1 MNQTFQKIV
10 GGVLAVTALMGL
22 SACGSKT
29 EDNKAASRPGSRS
42 GR

>member
-29 EDNKAASRPGSRS
+29 EGGIKIKKGWA
-42 GR
+42 

>member
-22 SACGSKT
+22 SGQGDETDA
-29 EDNKAASRPGSRS
+29 
-42 GR
+42 

>member
-29 EDNKAASRPGSRS
+29 AVSYTHLRAHET
-42 GR
+42 

>member
-22 SACGSKT
+22 SGLRQQ
-29 EDNKAASRPGSRS
+29 DRGHQ
-42 GR
+42 GRWQDL

>member
-29 EDNKAASRPGSRS
+29 EDNKAEGQDL
-42 GR
+42 